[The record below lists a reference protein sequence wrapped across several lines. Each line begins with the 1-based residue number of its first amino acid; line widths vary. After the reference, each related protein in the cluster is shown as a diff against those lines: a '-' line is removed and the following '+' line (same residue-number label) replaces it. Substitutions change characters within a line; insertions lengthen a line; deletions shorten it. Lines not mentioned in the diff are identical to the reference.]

1 MTPNLQNRNEQ
12 IPELQIARALAM
24 LGVLS
29 VHASASA
36 TISMLKSGYYS
47 LYNFI
52 NVFMKFGTPTFIL
65 LSSFLLFYSY
75 YTRPLDTKL
84 MTSFYKK
91 RLLYIIIPYFI
102 FSALYFV
109 LVQLIQ
115 HEPIFSLGALAS
127 FSKKLL
133 LGKAFSHL
141 YFIFISIQFYLLF
154 PAILWLAK
162 KKAAL
167 VPWFIPMGFALQWA
181 FVLFNKYYFQV
192 PNKGNWSFSYFSF
205 FFLGA
210 AMGIY
215 FPKIKAW
222 LMISKQNVTLYRL
235 SAWAIIWIA
244 WLAFALSHVLIN
256 YNARLLGTRYN
267 SLLYEFLWSFHTV
280 LSALALVQASFIIY
294 RFLPGIVS
302 KTFYRLG
309 QLSFGIYL
317 IHLFYLF
324 VYDRYIPSFGIS
336 WLSHFRYL
344 GSWIFM
350 LGASWLTVE
359 LASRLNPYASF
370 VFGRLPERK
379 ENKRILTGKM
389 IALGSAA
396 LLLVFAAV
404 FGIWQ
409 KKSDDTSNPSRRQ
422 QLLSVQS
429 ETNLSGNYD
438 VIVVGTEPEGVV
450 AAVSA
455 ARNGLKTL
463 LVDGK
468 NREILGGL
476 MTVGGLNTLD
486 LNYSPKNKTSLGKHI
501 FLNKGIFQEWY
512 DKIEGTSFDT
522 HTAANAFYE
531 MVANEPNI
539 DLLMKT
545 RKMAPIIHTQT
556 NGNKAVTGLHVV
568 LEDGNEREI
577 QANSVID
584 ATQDGDIAAAA
595 GAPYTIGREDLGDPN
610 AQMAVTLV
618 FKLSGVTQQ
627 LWDSF
632 AKHKNTGIDK
642 MSAWGFPEAKEYV
655 SSNPERVRIRGLNIG
670 RQNDNTILINAMHIF
685 KVDPLDPESVAEALE
700 IGKQEAPRIAAYLK
714 KEFREFKNL
723 EFAGTADEL
732 YVRETRHFEGEYR
745 LTAADLLD
753 NRDHWD
759 AIAYGSYK
767 LDIQSTNYKDNGI
780 IIMAPI
786 QYGVPFRSLVP
797 KEVDGM
803 LIVGRSAS
811 FDSLPHGSARAIP
824 LGMATA
830 EAAGAAAKL
839 AAENKISFRELSQS
853 RDLISTLR
861 ERLTAQGMDLSMND
875 FEAPAYKSHKAYKG
889 LIAAVSML
897 LTSGSVDNKSFELDA
912 PSNAQRFVNNMNN
925 VKNRH
930 PAFFT
935 GKSVAAIDGMSNPSA
950 MPLTLEQAFKT
961 IAHTIDN
968 ENAAELRSSEIISRG
983 WIQPETIDA
992 IANPAKVTNGEAFM
1006 LIRDLMEYYANI
1018 VYE

>member
-1 MTPNLQNRNEQ
+1 MTPNLQKRNEQ
-12 IPELQIARALAM
+12 IPELQIARALAI

-47 LYNFI
+47 FYNFI
-52 NVFMKFGTPTFIL
+52 NIFMKFGTPTFIL
-65 LSSFLLFYSY
+65 LSSFVLFYSY
-75 YTRPLDTKL
+75 YTRPLDSKL
-84 MTSFYKK
+84 IKSFYKK
-91 RLLYIIIPYFI
+91 RLLYIIIPYVI

-115 HEPIFSLGALAS
+115 NEPILSSDSLAS
-127 FSKKLL
+127 FFKKLL
-133 LGKAFSHL
+133 LGKAFAHL

-154 PAILWLAK
+154 PIILWLAK

-167 VPWFIPMGFALQWA
+167 IPWFIPMGFAIQWA
-181 FVLFNKYYFQV
+181 FVLFNKFYFQV
-192 PNKGNWSFSYFSF
+192 PNKGSWSLSYFSF
-205 FFLGA
+205 FFIGA
-210 AMGIY
+210 ALGIY

-222 LMISKQNVTLYRL
+222 LIISKQNATLYRL
-235 SAWAIIWIA
+235 STWTITWLA
-244 WLAFALSHVLIN
+244 WLALALFHVMIN
-256 YNARLLGTRYN
+256 YNARLHGTRYD
-267 SLLYEFLWSFHTV
+267 SLLYEFLWSFHTL
-280 LSALALVQASFIIY
+280 LSALVLIQAAFIIH
-294 RFLPGIVS
+294 RRLPAIVS
-302 KTFYRLG
+302 KTIYRLG
-309 QLSFGIYL
+309 EVSFGIYL

-324 VYDRYIPSFGIS
+324 LYDRYMPSFGIS

-359 LASRLNPYASF
+359 FAGKFIPYASF
-370 VFGRLPERK
+370 IFGRLPDQN
-379 ENKRILTGKM
+379 ENKRIPAVKRIGVS
-389 IALGSAA
+389 SAA
-396 LLLVFAAV
+396 LLLVFAAI

-409 KKSDDTSNPSRRQ
+409 KKSADTNNVFQ
-422 QLLSVQS
+422 QQPLLSVQS
-429 ETNLSGNYD
+429 ATNHSENYD
-438 VIVVGTEPEGVV
+438 VIVVGTDPEGVV

-463 LVDGK
+463 LIDGK

-486 LNYSPKNKTSLGKHI
+486 LNYSPKNKTSLGNHI
-501 FLNKGIFQEWY
+501 FLNKGLFQEWY

-531 MVANEPNI
+531 MVASEPNI

-545 RKMAPIIHTQT
+545 QKMAPIINTQA
-556 NGNKAVTGLHVV
+556 NGNKTVTGLHVV
-568 LEDGNEREI
+568 LEDGSEREI
-577 QANSVID
+577 HANSVID

-595 GAPYTIGREDLGDPN
+595 GAPYTIGREDIGDPN
-610 AQMAVTLV
+610 SQMAVTLV
-618 FKLSGVTQQ
+618 FKLSGVTQEI
-627 LWDSF
+627 WNSF

-685 KVDPLDPESVAEALE
+685 KIDPLNPKSVAEALE
-700 IGKQEAPRIAAYLK
+700 IGKKEAPRIVEYLK

-745 LTAADLLD
+745 LTTADLID

-767 LDIQSTNYKDNGI
+767 LDIQSTNYKDYGI
-780 IIMAPI
+780 IVMAPI

-797 KEVDGM
+797 KEVDGI

-811 FDSLPHGSARAIP
+811 FDTLPHGSARVIP
-824 LGMATA
+824 LGMATG

-853 RDLISTLR
+853 RELISTLR

-875 FEAPAYKSHKAYKG
+875 FEVPDYKIHKAYKG

-897 LTSGSVDNKSFELDA
+897 LTSGSVDNKNFELDA
-912 PSNAQRFVNNMNN
+912 PSNAQRFVNNMSN

-930 PAFFT
+930 TAHFDGT
-935 GKSVAAIDGMSNPSA
+935 TAEAINGMSDPSK

-961 IAHTIDN
+961 IAHTIDD
-968 ENAAELRSSEIISRG
+968 ENTAELTSNEFISRG
-983 WIQPETIDA
+983 WIKPETIEA
-992 IANPAKVTNGEAFM
+992 IVSPAELTNGEAYL